1 MNHDLAPDRRHS
13 LRQRVNT
20 PAFASFDGV
29 TGGMIL
35 DLSEEG
41 MAMQSQAPM
50 EAHSIVPL
58 HLSLG
63 EPTAYLETTGYVAWA
78 DALGRAGV
86 RFSELPD
93 KSRERLREWLTV
105 NAWTPSWKAPRWVV
119 RDSVFAG
126 DSNPSATGTTGVA
139 LNLDSDPEPAEESL
153 SSPAVPVSTTVQYEF
168 KSLTGDL
175 DAALN
180 LIASRA
186 CSITRGTGAAVALI
200 DDTGMTCR
208 AVAGTN
214 VPPIGALVDVEN
226 GFTGECVRAGRGLR
240 CDNADS
246 DSRVDAEAC
255 RRLGIRSILAAP
267 VLYERDLVGLVEV
280 FAVWPYAF
288 DEGDLAVVERL
299 AQTVVSTLSRAEVFQ
314 EVASGRLPVASETR
328 QVP

>member
-1 MNHDLAPDRRHS
+1 VNHDLAPDRRHS

-41 MAMQSQAPM
+41 MAMQSQAPI

-105 NAWTPSWKAPRWVV
+105 NAWAPSWKAPRWVV

-126 DSNPSATGTTGVA
+126 DSNPSATATMGVA
-139 LNLDSDPEPAEESL
+139 LNLDSDPEPDVQSL
-153 SSPAVPVSTTVQYEF
+153 SSVAAPVSTTVQYEF

-208 AVAGTN
+208 AVAGAN
-214 VPPIGALVDVEN
+214 VPPIGALVDVEH

-246 DSRVDAEAC
+246 DPRVDAEAC

-314 EVASGRLPVASETR
+314 EERSSG
-328 QVP
+328 

>member
-1 MNHDLAPDRRHS
+1 LNHDLAPDRRHS

-41 MAMQSQAPM
+41 MAMQSQDPI

-93 KSRERLREWLTV
+93 KSRERLRDWLTA
-105 NAWTPSWKAPRWVV
+105 NAYAPSWKAPRWVV

-126 DSNPSATGTTGVA
+126 DSNPSATATMGVA
-139 LNLDSDPEPAEESL
+139 LNLDADPEGDEESL
-153 SSPAVPVSTTVQYEF
+153 PSLVAPVSTTVQYEF

-246 DSRVDAEAC
+246 DPRVDAEAC

-314 EVASGRLPVASETR
+314 EVAGDRLPVASETR
-328 QVP
+328 QVR